1 MISFSGT
8 ASMFRVFEN
17 YFDLP
22 VMVICARLID
32 IIDKKVNGHDF
43 SFNNYQQ

>member
-43 SFNNYQQ
+43 SFNYQR

>member
-1 MISFSGT
+1 MICFSGT

-22 VMVICARLID
+22 VMVTCARLID
-32 IIDKKVNGHDF
+32 IIDKKVNGLDF
-43 SFNNYQQ
+43 SYYCQQ

>member
-32 IIDKKVNGHDF
+32 IIDKKVNGLDF
-43 SFNNYQQ
+43 SYYYQQ

>member
-32 IIDKKVNGHDF
+32 IIDKKVNGHVF
-43 SFNNYQQ
+43 SHNYQQ